1 MLQSPEQLGAP
12 GVGVRT
18 EAASSYLSWPDL
30 DVEVA
35 PLVGDLEYFGPGEA
49 VDPQAVPVDEQT
61 VCAHAQHD
69 VDPLRV
75 LPRGRRAA
83 THSLRRGRNTK
94 WALCSPAS
102 PTLA

>member
-1 MLQSPEQLGAP
+1 MHQGATVP
-12 GVGVRT
+12 RAARGSGVGVRT
-18 EAASSYLSWPDL
+18 EAASSYLSWSDL

-69 VDPLRV
+69 VNPLRV
-75 LPRGRRAA
+75 LPPGV
-83 THSLRRGRNTK
+83 HSSNTQ
-94 WALCSPAS
+94 S
-102 PTLA
+102 